1 MDKITLG
8 IRELVTSME
17 NDVTVP
23 LNEAVVALS
32 GGNVPIEDETTP

>member
-1 MDKITLG
+1 
-8 IRELVTSME
+8 ME

-32 GGNVPIEDETTP
+32 GGNPLIEDETTP